1 MSYILE
7 DLKEALATLE
17 GSVKKEL
24 EEIRQS
30 KREVQRLK
38 EQLYETAKGVHY
50 VRDDGCLIL

>member
-38 EQLYETAKGVHY
+38 EQLYETRKACIMCVTM
-50 VRDDGCLIL
+50 VA

>member
-50 VRDDGCLIL
+50 VRDDG